1 MTDPDPE
8 PTLSVRINGVSHTW
22 KPAWTL
28 EALLAELQAT
38 GPGVAVERNRVV
50 VRKADYPAC
59 VLEPNDVVEV
69 VRLVGGG

>member
-1 MTDPDPE
+1 MTDPDQNPD
-8 PTLSVRINGVSHTW
+8 PAVRINGVARAW

-28 EALLAELQAT
+28 EALLSELEAT

-50 VRKADYPAC
+50 VRRAEYPGC
-59 VLEPNDVVEV
+59 VLEPGDEVEV